1 MRNWKLNFVFFLFL
15 AIAAAIIVRLADLQI
30 KNGSLYEAMASG
42 QHLSVIVPSVKRGGI
57 FLENTEICLA
67 QNQTKTFL
75 FISSKKI
82 LPSELNQI
90 IEPLS
95 IFLSLT
101 KDDLL
106 EKIQEVNLFKQE
118 VAPEQAESL
127 RNYLKQQNLTN
138 VWLEDISARFYPYN
152 DFASQLLGFV
162 NTEGIG
168 QYGLESYYNDD
179 LSGSEKFT
187 ATEYGA
193 EINKQGDDIFLTI
206 DYNLQY
212 FAEKLLKEAKE
223 QWNIDSGQIVV
234 EEPSS
239 GRIFA
244 LANFP
249 GFNNN
254 RYGEEKNLNVFVNSV
269 TQKFFEPGSVFKPI
283 VMAAGLEEKI
293 ITPETKYIDEGF
305 VNVGGKDI
313 FNFGKRIWGEQTMI
327 DVLEESINTGAVFV
341 EQQLGSSVFW
351 RYIKSF
357 GFLEKTNIDLPS
369 EAASAN
375 DGLKHGYPRDFATA
389 SFGQGIMITPL
400 QLIRAYGALANNGQM
415 MQPYIVEKIISDNG
429 RITTTQPKIVKQVV
443 SESTAANLTAMLI
456 SVVKNGAGRAVKIPG
471 YYIAGKT
478 GTAQVPIKN
487 GGYSDTE
494 TIQSFIGYFP
504 ALNPKY
510 LILIKL
516 DNPKGVDSSGHSA
529 AVIFHDLAKYIIDF
543 KQIPP
548 SPDLV
553 EKNF

>member
-118 VAPEQAESL
+118 VAPEQAENL

>member
-118 VAPEQAESL
+118 VAPEQAENL

-357 GFLEKTNIDLPS
+357 GFLEKS
-369 EAASAN
+369 
-375 DGLKHGYPRDFATA
+375 
-389 SFGQGIMITPL
+389 
-400 QLIRAYGALANNGQM
+400 
-415 MQPYIVEKIISDNG
+415 
-429 RITTTQPKIVKQVV
+429 
-443 SESTAANLTAMLI
+443 
-456 SVVKNGAGRAVKIPG
+456 
-471 YYIAGKT
+471 
-478 GTAQVPIKN
+478 
-487 GGYSDTE
+487 
-494 TIQSFIGYFP
+494 
-504 ALNPKY
+504 
-510 LILIKL
+510 
-516 DNPKGVDSSGHSA
+516 
-529 AVIFHDLAKYIIDF
+529 
-543 KQIPP
+543 
-548 SPDLV
+548 
-553 EKNF
+553 